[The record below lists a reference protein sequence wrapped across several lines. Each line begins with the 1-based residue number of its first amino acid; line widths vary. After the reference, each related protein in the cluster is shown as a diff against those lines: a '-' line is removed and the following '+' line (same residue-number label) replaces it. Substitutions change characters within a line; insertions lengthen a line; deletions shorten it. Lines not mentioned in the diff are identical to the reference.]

1 MLHQRMRFKLGEDK
15 NLEKTGINK
24 ITQGKIDDPV
34 IPPNGTAGLV
44 RTEVRGCRRFPSPPA
59 RIIAKTPLM
68 DAPMDETVVKKRF

>member
-1 MLHQRMRFKLGEDK
+1 MRFKLGEDK
-15 NLEKTGINK
+15 NLEKTGIDK

-34 IPPNGTAGLV
+34 VPPKWDGGFL

-59 RIIAKTPLM
+59 RIIAKTPLI

>member
-15 NLEKTGINK
+15 NHEKTGINK
-24 ITQGKIDDPV
+24 ITEGKIDDPV
-34 IPPNGTAGLV
+34 IPPKLDGGLV

-68 DAPMDETVVKKRF
+68 DLPMDETVDKKRF